1 MDCKKSSSGTK
12 TGLSER
18 LKKACE
24 GGNESRMMEEER
36 GVETLTWRSR
46 LDATRAEWMYLIA
59 LTSTFAAFGRVVK
72 TSEPTQMA
80 VILVALI

>member
-1 MDCKKSSSGTK
+1 MMD
-12 TGLSER
+12 
-18 LKKACE
+18 
-24 GGNESRMMEEER
+24 EER

-80 VILVALI
+80 VILVAG